1 MATKSYFFYNARGVD
16 TLLTLDDYIMNKS
29 KAFFSRVLVYIYMLS
44 NLSNQILVKRS
55 NFAFISILN
64 EKLPPFCFSY
74 KIVGHDLSNIGK
86 TVLPKHVVVNISLL
100 LLSPRKLTS
109 LIAIRKKFL
118 KREKW
123 GTSQFYNLMIIF

>member
-1 MATKSYFFYNARGVD
+1 
-16 TLLTLDDYIMNKS
+16 MNKS
-29 KAFFSRVLVYIYMLS
+29 KAFFSRVLVYIDMLS

-64 EKLPPFCFSY
+64 EKLPPFCFSC

-86 TVLPKHVVVNISLL
+86 TVLPKHVVVNISLLLLL